1 MRKIALVV
9 GGFTALVCGAVSVT
23 TLHAPQAS
31 RTAFVCQIQGD
42 PNGLICKVVYTGA
55 SVVCNQK
62 HPCG

>member
-1 MRKIALVV
+1 MRKVALVV
-9 GGFTALVCGAVSVT
+9 GGITALVCGAVSVT
-23 TLHAPQAS
+23 TAQVVPTS